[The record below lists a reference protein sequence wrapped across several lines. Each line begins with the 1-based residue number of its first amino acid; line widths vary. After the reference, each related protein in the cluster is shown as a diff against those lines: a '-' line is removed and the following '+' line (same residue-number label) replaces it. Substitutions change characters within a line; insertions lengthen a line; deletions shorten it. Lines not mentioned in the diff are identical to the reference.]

1 MKSLLV
7 VMSLVALGGCAVAPP
22 GGYYTTAVPQG
33 GDPHQWHVVSSQPV
47 ASTTV
52 VSSDGYTSAPVYVD
66 DQSSGYVTQQVY
78 VPAPVYYQQPY
89 YNYYPPVSI
98 GLDFGWFGGGG
109 WGGGRGR
116 GWGGGG
122 YHGGG
127 GFHGGHR

>member
-7 VMSLVALGGCAVAPP
+7 VISLAALGGCAVAPP
-22 GGYYTTAVPQG
+22 GGYYATAVPQNV
-33 GDPHQWHVVSSQPV
+33 DPHQWHVVQSQPV

-52 VSSDGYTSAPVYVD
+52 VSGDGYTSAPVYVD
-66 DQSSGYVTQQVY
+66 QSDGWTQQVY

-98 GLDFGWFGGGG
+98 GLDFGWYGGG

-122 YHGGG
+122 RGGWG
-127 GFHGGHR
+127 HGGHR